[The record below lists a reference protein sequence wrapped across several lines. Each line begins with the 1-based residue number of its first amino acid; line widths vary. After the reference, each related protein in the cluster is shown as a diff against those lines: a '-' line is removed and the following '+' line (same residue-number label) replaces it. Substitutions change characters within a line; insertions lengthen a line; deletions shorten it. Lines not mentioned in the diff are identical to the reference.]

1 MQDVSTI
8 VAVVVIVLLAL
19 SWHEAAHAW
28 VADRLGDPTARQLG
42 RVTLN
47 PLKHLDPWLSLGL
60 PVLMYMTVGFAV
72 GGGKPVPIDP
82 RYFRHQT
89 RDFMLVALAGPF
101 SNLLLAILFSVLL
114 VVGLW
119 TGWIPMATVEN
130 PYGAD
135 VEYAPSMT
143 GVASDPPSP
152 LFLWLQLGVLLNVLL
167 AAFNLI
173 PIPPLDG
180 SRVIGWLLP
189 RFAQRSWYRLDRVGI
204 LLVIAFLFLFDGFTY
219 IQIGIEA
226 ILSVYDEGF
235 TWLLRA
241 LDVAP

>member
-1 MQDVSTI
+1 MPDDTSML
-8 VAVVVIVLLAL
+8 VALVAILLLAL

-28 VADRLGDPTARQLG
+28 VADRLGDPTARRLG

-47 PLKHLDPWLSLGL
+47 PLKHLDPWLSVLL
-60 PVLMYMTVGFAV
+60 PILMFKTVGFAV

-101 SNLLLAILFSVLL
+101 SNVLLALIFSLGYAL
-114 VVGLW
+114 AIW
-119 TGWIPMATVEN
+119 TGVVPPGIVEN

-135 VEYAPSMT
+135 IHYAPRLLDEPT
-143 GVASDPPSP
+143 NLLA
-152 LFLWLQLGVLLNVLL
+152 LWLQFGILINVLL

-189 RFAQRSWYRLDRVGI
+189 RFLQRSWYALDRVGI
-204 LLVIAFLFLFDGFTY
+204 LFVLAFLFVFDGRTTIAPAIEY
-219 IQIGIEA
+219 LIQRC
-226 ILSVYDEGF
+226 DEGF
-235 TWLLRA
+235 AWVVRLRP
-241 LDVAP
+241 VA